1 MGRLEG
7 KVAFISGAGS
17 GIARASASQFAAEG
31 ARVILAELNEERGKA
46 AAEMVGDAGLFVHT
60 DVTDEASVS
69 AALDAG
75 AERFGKIDV
84 LVNAAGGSIASDTA
98 VTDVGLD
105 VWDTTINLDLKGPF
119 LCCRLGI
126 PYLQRAGGGSIVNFT
141 SVVALKGAFPGH
153 VYTMAKGGV
162 ISLTQALAGRYW
174 RDGIRA
180 NAIAPGIVL
189 SERVA
194 SRFGIEGS
202 LSEAD
207 QIQTAMATN
216 SRLVDARHPFGYGMP
231 EDIANV
237 VLFLASDESRM
248 VNAAVIPA
256 EGGASAY

>member
-17 GIARASASQFAAEG
+17 GIARASASQFAVEG

-60 DVTDEASVS
+60 DVTDEASVA

-84 LVNAAGGSIASDTA
+84 LGNAAGGSIASDTA